1 MSLTKRIASK
11 ISSKLGYDE
20 EKSNVIAYGLF
31 AVMQIL
37 ASLFL
42 VAIFGI
48 ILGILVQA
56 LIFSFT
62 ASILRQYSGGAHA
75 SDPGIC
81 LIVGTAATVG
91 LTYLAHI
98 LMPILS
104 DSIIIALQAFVM
116 FYGFYIVIK
125 KAPVD
130 SAAKPIKSEKKKN
143 KMKNLSIFVLS
154 FYLLVIIIFIVV
166 YFKHRQ
172 TILFEYSV
180 CICFAIFWQSFN
192 LTKVGHKALSKLDS
206 FLKIVLKKN

>member
-1 MSLTKRIASK
+1 MSLTKKLANK

-31 AVMQIL
+31 AVMQII

-42 VAIFGI
+42 VAVFGAV
-48 ILGILVQA
+48 LGILVQA
-56 LIFSFT
+56 LVFSFV

-98 LMPILS
+98 LIPILN
-104 DSIIIALQAFVM
+104 DGAILALQAAIM
-116 FYGFYIVIK
+116 LYSYYIIVK

-130 SAAKPIKSEKKKN
+130 SAAKPIKTEKKKN

-166 YFKHRQ
+166 YLKQRQ
-172 TILFEYSV
+172 IVLLEYSV
-180 CICFAIFWQSFN
+180 CICFAVFWQSFN

-206 FLKIVLKKN
+206 FLKIILKK